1 MTTFTISLP
10 DQIAHC
16 VETETHKQG
25 FASRSEFIRLL
36 LRRYFLGEL
45 QLEVFE
51 PQPLA
56 KIKLELAKSGK
67 YSEKFIESVTSGLAK
82 SSVYAD

>member
-10 DQIAHC
+10 TAVARD
-16 VETETHKQG
+16 VTLETKRQN
-25 FASRSEFIRLL
+25 FASRSEFIRSL

-45 QLEVFE
+45 QLEVFK

-67 YSEKFIESVTSGLAK
+67 YSEKFIESVASGLKK
-82 SSVYAD
+82 SSAYAD